1 MRTKVE
7 LHREVVGYL
16 RHCCNNEERQEFYR
30 RLEKVRE
37 DPIENSQETADP
49 EVSPY
54 ILRFF
59 EFGRNIAIFEYN
71 PAKDRIIVRQCRKLR
86 PRPKHRGKPPG
97 SGGDV

>member
-1 MRTKVE
+1 MRIKAE
-7 LHREVVGYL
+7 LHREVIWYI
-16 RHCCNNEERQEFYR
+16 RHSCHDEERHEFYR
-30 RLEKVRE
+30 RLDRVRE

-49 EVSPY
+49 RVSPY

-71 PAKDRIIVRQCRKLR
+71 PAKDRMIVRQCRKLR

-97 SGGDV
+97 SGAGV